1 MLLSKSF
8 LTLCV
13 NFGSPEPENFLLSR
27 EAPLA
32 LACFREQA
40 QESAR

>member
-13 NFGSPEPENFLLSR
+13 NLGSPEPENFLLSR
-27 EAPLA
+27 EAPLV
-32 LACFREQA
+32 LACFGKR
-40 QESAR
+40 AR